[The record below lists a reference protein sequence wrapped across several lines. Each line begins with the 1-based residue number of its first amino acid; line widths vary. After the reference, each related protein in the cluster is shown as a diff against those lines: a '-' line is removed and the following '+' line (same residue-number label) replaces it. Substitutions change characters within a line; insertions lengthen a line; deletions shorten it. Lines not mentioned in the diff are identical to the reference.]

1 MLIAIFK
8 MREPVADLHNKFV
21 WQVGL
26 YYLHTIFS
34 VVIFDPI
41 VPTVVIEVD
50 NRRSYL
56 VWVLKIYFTI
66 KYRDVL
72 IFIKN
77 KLVLLEKYENVKYF
91 GV

>member
-1 MLIAIFK
+1 M
-8 MREPVADLHNKFV
+8 
-21 WQVGL
+21 
-26 YYLHTIFS
+26 YLKKLKTIFS